1 MDLLDAILAFALTLA
16 AFATVVTILLEIAF
30 RVLRLKS
37 QDQARLIHRL
47 AVDCFEAVRE
57 PAATGGPSLDVIRR
71 KVLRN
76 PFAPAPE
83 TPERGFWARW
93 REAGTL
99 YEDVSL
105 EHTLRRL
112 LEVPGLIGEEAAAVT
127 AELQRK
133 LDDVARKYDEYR
145 SALAER
151 FKRHAQWWSVVVG
164 LVLAVVL
171 NVDGLRILELYL
183 QDPVVRQRAIEMLQ
197 PAATP
202 TEAVESPQTPA
213 ETPPEAAESLPAP
226 AVTTPDTTKPKDVE
240 EEVARLRRQ
249 LDLLA
254 GLDLPIGWSYFPYC
268 AAPPEGPPGAGSSD
282 LRCPPDGGKFDPA
295 SKAFLAWLLQ
305 VLVTGL
311 LMGLGAP
318 FWYDV
323 ARRLAAVR
331 SAFGGKGS
339 AEERHRGADGKEN
352 PWARK
357 QLIERVVADF
367 MTLRAAS
374 RAAPRAPSQPGA
386 PANGA

>member
-57 PAATGGPSLDVIRR
+57 PSAAGGPSLDAIRR

-112 LEVPGLIGEEAAAVT
+112 LEVPGLISDEAAAVT

-151 FKRHAQWWSVVVG
+151 FKRHAQWWSIVVG
-164 LVLAVVL
+164 LVLAVVM

-197 PAATP
+197 PA
-202 TEAVESPQTPA
+202 
-213 ETPPEAAESLPAP
+213 ETPPEEAEGLPAP
-226 AVTTPDTTKPKDVE
+226 AATPPATTTPEDVE

-282 LRCPPDGGKFDPA
+282 LRCPPAGSKVDPA

-331 SAFGGKGS
+331 SAFGGKGT
-339 AEERHRGADGKEN
+339 AEDRHRGADGKEG

-357 QLIERVVADF
+357 QLIERIVADF
-367 MTLRAAS
+367 VST
-374 RAAPRAPSQPGA
+374 RAPSPAAPPPGT
-386 PANGA
+386 PAGA